1 MKLHFS
7 LSSLVLLGF
16 LSSPILAEDK
26 EIIQVDILF
35 LKMQELEMEIADLRN
50 KVESQEYLIEKLI
63 KESVVPE
70 NETDKEKSD
79 PLISTSSL
87 IRFKG
92 IEDVKSKEDVF
103 SSATKALEAQDFER
117 AFTLFK
123 YFVESF
129 KDDEKTPLSYFWLGE
144 ISIINNNL
152 DASKDHFME
161 LISSFPEHYRVPL
174 AHKKIGDIYLK
185 NNDLDMAKDR
195 YRFVVR
201 EYPNNTASSL
211 ALQLLK
217 NME

>member
-1 MKLHFS
+1 MKLS
-7 LSSLVLLGF
+7 ISISSLVLLGF
-16 LSSPILAEDK
+16 LSLQTLAEDR
-26 EIIQVDILF
+26 EVVQADILF
-35 LKMQELEMEIADLRN
+35 LKMQELEAEIADLRN

-63 KESVVPE
+63 NESAGSE
-70 NETDKEKSD
+70 IEIDQSKTES
-79 PLISTSSL
+79 LGLSSA

-92 IEDVKSKEDVF
+92 IEDLKSKEDVYG
-103 SSATKALEAQDFER
+103 SAIKSLEDQEFEK

-152 DASKDHFME
+152 EASKNYFME

-185 NNDLDMAKDR
+185 NNDIDMAKER